1 MYVFVITLICFG
13 AMSILDYFHGEV
25 DIQFFF
31 EWAGLLILAHAL
43 APPPILALGVTI
55 VAGLVGFVLL
65 YAGAWAEGDAFA
77 FLLLGYAFPNWVFL
91 LNLLIIAVVL
101 ANVVLVARFLLRGEL
116 RLSTALFPYLFVGWL
131 AAFLL

>member
-1 MYVFVITLICFG
+1 MAL
-13 AMSILDYFHGEV
+13 LDYIYGEV
-25 DIQFFF
+25 DAQFFF

-43 APPPILALGVTI
+43 APPPILALGVTL

-65 YAGAWAEGDAFA
+65 YVGAWAEGDAFA

-101 ANVVLVARFLLRGEL
+101 ANVVLVARFFLRGEL
-116 RLSTALFPYLFVGWL
+116 QLSIAFFPYLFFGWL
-131 AAFLL
+131 AVFLL